1 LAFDLKQMPD
11 FRPEPEPG
19 PEPEPDFPLVIGV
32 FLSYIFGGYQDP
44 FADIIVEFRN
54 SANSPPDAM
63 LNSMQQRELTDQE
76 KLELFRRL
84 VGYVRQVPI
93 DILRAELERLQ
104 RTIHK
109 WLFWR
114 NLVQISPDS
123 LISMTVTL
131 AILATHRAI
140 DVLPV
145 IHMFEPFVERHVI
158 DDPNLTPL
166 LTMLRMPENARNI
179 VVWLE
184 NIDTSFLVL
193 LDNIQR
199 LRANMLVPQV

>member
-1 LAFDLKQMPD
+1 MPD
-11 FRPEPEPG
+11 FRQEPDPRL
-19 PEPEPDFPLVIGV
+19 EPDFPLVIEV

-44 FADIIVEFRN
+44 FADIVAEFRN
-54 SANSPPDAM
+54 SANPPPVAM
-63 LNSMQQRELTDQE
+63 LNSMQQRELTDLE

-93 DILRAELERLQ
+93 DILRVELGRLQ
-104 RTIHK
+104 RTIQG

-114 NLVQISPDS
+114 NIVQISPDS

-140 DVLPV
+140 DALPV
-145 IHMFEPFVERHVI
+145 IHMFQPFVERHVL

-166 LTMLRMPENARNI
+166 LTMLRIPENARNI

-184 NIDTSFLVL
+184 NIETSFIVL

>member
-1 LAFDLKQMPD
+1 MPD
-11 FRPEPEPG
+11 FIPDPRPDPRPD
-19 PEPEPDFPLVIGV
+19 PDFSLVIAV
-32 FLSYIFGGYQDP
+32 FLSYIFGGYQDA
-44 FADIIVEFRN
+44 FADIVTEFRN
-54 SANSPPDAM
+54 SANPPPDAM
-63 LNSMQQRELTDQE
+63 LNSMQQRELTDLE

-84 VGYVRQVPI
+84 VSYVRQVPI
-93 DILRAELERLQ
+93 DMLRVELGRLQ
-104 RTIHK
+104 RTIQG

-114 NLVQISPDS
+114 NIVQISPDS

-140 DVLPV
+140 DALPV
-145 IHMFEPFVERHVI
+145 IYMFQPFVERHVL

-166 LTMLRMPENARNI
+166 LTMLSMPENARNI

-184 NIDTSFLVL
+184 NIETLFIVL

-199 LRANMLVPQV
+199 PRANILVPHV